1 MFVFFCNSKEF
12 CVQTKRNQVPKE
24 DLVQWS

>member
-12 CVQTKRNQVPKE
+12 CDQTNRSQVPKE